1 MSKVGHIILT
11 PGTVIKS
18 PNGDKEW
25 VVLSINASNGNVKIA
40 SIHKTMQ
47 KSDKEL
53 MDWEKIS

>member
-1 MSKVGHIILT
+1 MT
-11 PGTVIKS
+11 PGTIIKS
-18 PNGDKEW
+18 PKGDKEW
-25 VVLSINASNGNVKIA
+25 VVLGASNNGTVKIA

>member
-1 MSKVGHIILT
+1 MGKVGHIILT
-11 PGTVIKS
+11 PGMIIKS
-18 PNGDKEW
+18 PKGDKEW
-25 VVLSINASNGNVKIA
+25 VVLGASNGTVKIA